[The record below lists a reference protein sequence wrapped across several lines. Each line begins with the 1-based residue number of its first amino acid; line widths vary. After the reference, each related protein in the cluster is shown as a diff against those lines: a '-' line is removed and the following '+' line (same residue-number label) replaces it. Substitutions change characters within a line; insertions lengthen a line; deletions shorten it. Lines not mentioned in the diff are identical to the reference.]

1 MSAILTEYDEEKVL
15 AKLANEYLHEGIE
28 QGIEQGI
35 KNLIEDNLEENIP
48 VERIVTKLIKR
59 YQLSEEEARR
69 KIEQYKEE

>member
-15 AKLANEYLHEGIE
+15 AKLANEYLHE
-28 QGIEQGI
+28 GIEQGI

-69 KIEQYKEE
+69 KIEQYKEEE